1 MITIADVVAL
11 VRADYDAI
19 AASIG
24 TLNECEN
31 LREALSFARAYD
43 ALSGD
48 DEPANWGARLAE
60 LARREAPGVNV
71 AHELCGLFDT
81 VDLNDCRAPGV
92 GGELPRIVVMP
103 ELLPGYYYVRCG
115 GDLQLYDEDNCAAD
129 DANVFAANIID
140 DIRAAVRAE
149 FARGE

>member
-1 MITIADVVAL
+1 MITIADVVAQ

-31 LREALSFARAYD
+31 LSEALSFARAYD
-43 ALSGD
+43 ALSEA

-60 LARREAPGVNV
+60 LARQEARGVNV

-81 VDLNDCRAPGV
+81 VDINDYKAPGV
-92 GGELPRIVVMP
+92 EAELPRIVVMP
-103 ELLPGYYYVRCG
+103 
-115 GDLQLYDEDNCAAD
+115 
-129 DANVFAANIID
+129 F
-140 DIRAAVRAE
+140 
-149 FARGE
+149 